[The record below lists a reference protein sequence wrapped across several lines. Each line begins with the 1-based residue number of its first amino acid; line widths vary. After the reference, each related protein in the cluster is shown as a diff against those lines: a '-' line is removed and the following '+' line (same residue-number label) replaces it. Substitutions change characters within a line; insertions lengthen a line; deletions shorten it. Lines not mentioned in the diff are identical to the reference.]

1 MPETSTSQLVLI
13 PSYNTGDLVLRTVRE
28 ALQAWA
34 PVWVVVDGS
43 DDGSGAKLEAMA
55 RGEPNLRVLH
65 HDRNQGKGSA
75 VLTGLVQADAEG
87 FTAML
92 VMDAD
97 GQHPA
102 DRIARF
108 MEVAAARPGAMV
120 LGLPIFDDSA
130 PAERLFGRKIANF
143 LTDVETLWGGIGDC
157 LFGFRVYPV
166 KPLLAVMRRCC
177 FARRFDFDPEVA
189 MRLVWRG
196 VPVVNIPCPCR
207 YLEADEGGVSHFN
220 YLRDNLLL
228 AWMYHRLMAGMLLRL
243 PLLLPRRL
251 AAKQLP
257 RTVEG

>member
-1 MPETSTSQLVLI
+1 MPEPSPSHLVLI
-13 PSYNTGDLVLRTVRE
+13 PSYNTGDLVLRTVGE

-43 DDGSGAKLEAMA
+43 DDGSRGKLEAMA
-55 RGEPNLRVLH
+55 RNEPNLRVMH

-75 VLTGLVQADAEG
+75 VLTGLEQAAAEG
-87 FTAML
+87 FAAVL

-108 MEVAAARPGAMV
+108 MAVSAAQPGALV
-120 LGLPIFDDSA
+120 LGLPVFDDTA

-157 LFGFRVYPV
+157 LFGFRVYPIG
-166 KPLLAVMRRCC
+166 PLLEVMRRCR

-207 YLEADEGGVSHFN
+207 YLEAGEGGVSHFN
-220 YLRDNLLL
+220 YVRDNLLL

-243 PLLLPRRL
+243 PVLLLRRL
-251 AAKQLP
+251 AAKQPP